1 MRSERRLALAVV
13 LALAAAPLA
22 AGEVLERVLA
32 DLDGQPVLLSEV
44 RLYEELKGLSRER
57 ALEAVIDARLMHREA
72 ARLPQASLA
81 RDEADRACA
90 DLRGKAPQLDEDS
103 GICVL
108 ARREAVI
115 LKYVAFRFT
124 GQDVDGQIEAWVEEL
139 RAAAAIRYNAP

>member
-1 MRSERRLALAVV
+1 MRSERRQALALT
-13 LALAAAPLA
+13 LALLAAPFA
-22 AGEVLERVLA
+22 AGELLERVLA

-72 ARLPQASLA
+72 ARLPQAALA
-81 RDEADRACA
+81 QDEADRACA
-90 DLRGKAPQLDEDS
+90 DLRAKAPQLDEEP
-103 GICVL
+103 GLCAL

-124 GQDVDGQIEAWVEEL
+124 GQDLDGQIETWVEEL
-139 RAAAAIRYNAP
+139 REAAAIRYNAP